1 MAKRDFM
8 ICRPD
13 SNGGHVVTSPD
24 GGEEKICFS
33 EIPQIL
39 IFILARK
46 DPKNV
51 YQQLC
56 HDPCIEGLNGPLEDS

>member
-1 MAKRDFM
+1 M

-24 GGEEKICFS
+24 GGEEKIMFFF
-33 EIPQIL
+33 QIL

-51 YQQLC
+51 YQQLS